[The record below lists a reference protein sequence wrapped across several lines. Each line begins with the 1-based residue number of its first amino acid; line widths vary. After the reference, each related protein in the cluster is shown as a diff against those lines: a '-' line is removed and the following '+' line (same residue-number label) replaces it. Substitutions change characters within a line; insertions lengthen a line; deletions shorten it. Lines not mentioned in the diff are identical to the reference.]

1 MTEPVVDWGSL
12 KAHELRELAKRET
25 VVIVPVAAMEQHGPH
40 LPTGTDTILGREVG
54 RRAARLAW
62 PERPVV
68 VTESVWCGISEHHMP
83 FGGTISLDFSTFR
96 AVIRGIVGSIARHGF
111 KRVWLMNS
119 HGGNAN
125 AIRIIADE
133 LAAELGIRV
142 AASTYWLLARPEM
155 AELLEKQSGIRHACE
170 GETSMIMALHPELV
184 DASRLAEAD
193 TPDNRDASAGPERD
207 LHVWSS
213 FAAKTKSG
221 ALGVPSAATPEKGQK
236 MLDAAAEVVAG
247 RLRDE
252 ALWRLDPAPA
262 R

>member
-1 MTEPVVDWGSL
+1 MTGPVVDWGAL
-12 KAHELRELAKRET
+12 RAPELRELAQRET

-40 LPTGTDTILGREVG
+40 LPTGTDTILGREVA
-54 RRAARLAW
+54 RRAARLAS

-83 FGGTISLDFSTFR
+83 FGGTISLDFATFR
-96 AVIRGIVGSIARHGF
+96 AVVRGIVGSVARHGF
-111 KRVWLMNS
+111 RRVWLLNS

-155 AELLEKQSGIRHACE
+155 AELLEKQTGIRHACE

-184 DASRLAEAD
+184 DTSRLAEAD
-193 TPDNRDASAGPERD
+193 TPDRRDASSGPERD
-207 LHVWSS
+207 LHVWAS
-213 FAAKTKSG
+213 FAAKTRSG
-221 ALGVPSAATPEKGQK
+221 ALGVPSAATAEKGER
-236 MLDAAAEVVAG
+236 MLEAAARVVAE

-252 ALWRLDPAPA
+252 ALWRLDP
-262 R
+262 